1 MFEPSFLNGFIHQ
14 TDKVNTQEDYLK
26 NVLRQV
32 HDAYVILY
40 ELKDQPGDLDVI
52 KREIAKITGM
62 LNAVIHKLES
72 NKQELNEYQHLKPS
86 MRFFLDNTEFFRE
99 IETMSLL
106 YSDDPMRLKH
116 LRLKILD
123 SIQEKNLIG
132 YIKSIIAANE

>member
-1 MFEPSFLNGFIHQ
+1 MFEPSFLNGFIQQ
-14 TDKVNTQEDYLK
+14 TDKVTTQEDYLK

-32 HDAYVILY
+32 HDAYAILHD
-40 ELKDQPGDLDVI
+40 LKDQPGDLDVI

-62 LNAVIHKLES
+62 LNAVIRKLES
-72 NKQELNEYQHLKPS
+72 NKQELNEYQHLKTP
-86 MRFFLDNTEFFRE
+86 MKFFLDNTEFFRE

-106 YSDDPMRLKH
+106 YSDDPMRLRH
-116 LRLKILD
+116 LRLTILD